1 MELFGTA
8 YRSSWPDEA
17 PFGLVPLITF
27 PPSPLFRVPSF
38 GTWLLGMQTDSHFQS
53 SSLGPWGELE
63 YFPTFLDAPDSYFSQ
78 LLSKTKTH
86 WFFSGKKEEEVLAL
100 FERLETPDPHSG
112 VKWIKTNDG
121 ILLEPEFDFL
131 ESLTAEQAN
140 GISAEIVTKAKRG
153 DPRLDYFTIEC
164 GDFRIMTEGLDLPE
178 ELITWV
184 ESRCFR
190 VHQKTFFASS
200 VHALMRISDEDLQL
214 RFLKSLLRCRS
225 LIVRLKIR
233 QGQDLEAISRWWSAG
248 PNRSRSL
255 PLLEAALETR
265 GVDTIDLL
273 HLLPPVPRR
282 LLNTYAL
289 ERDRYQ
295 DMSPDCYWASMN
307 FFEPAMSHRF
317 LDEEFPRTYYF
328 LDRFEV
334 VEPPYE
340 FGDVIMLVDR
350 EQDRFVH
357 SYVYIAEDIIYTK
370 NGTGKFFPYVL
381 MKMSDMLT
389 RYMETESYEAEVY
402 RLCAQVSV
410 S

>member
-1 MELFGTA
+1 
-8 YRSSWPDEA
+8 
-17 PFGLVPLITF
+17 
-27 PPSPLFRVPSF
+27 
-38 GTWLLGMQTDSHFQS
+38 
-53 SSLGPWGELE
+53 
-63 YFPTFLDAPDSYFSQ
+63 
-78 LLSKTKTH
+78 
-86 WFFSGKKEEEVLAL
+86 
-100 FERLETPDPHSG
+100 
-112 VKWIKTNDG
+112 
-121 ILLEPEFDFL
+121 
-131 ESLTAEQAN
+131 
-140 GISAEIVTKAKRG
+140 
-153 DPRLDYFTIEC
+153 
-164 GDFRIMTEGLDLPE
+164 MTEGLDLPE